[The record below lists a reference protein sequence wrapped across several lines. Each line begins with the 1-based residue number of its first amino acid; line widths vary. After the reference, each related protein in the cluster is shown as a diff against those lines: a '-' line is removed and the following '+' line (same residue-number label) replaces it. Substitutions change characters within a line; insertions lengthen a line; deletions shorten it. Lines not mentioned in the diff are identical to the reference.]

1 MTEMAEQAAVQ
12 QAQKSIEGITPDMLW
27 TFMVVLVG
35 LMSLALLCVK
45 LYNEVKKIR
54 KERHDA
60 KKLEGQDIT
69 DRIADKVMEKLTPTL
84 DAKFDE
90 ISKNFDDIDKKLAAD
105 KEVIEMHTRQ
115 LNAQEGRVDRL
126 DNDTRALL
134 HGVSALLGH
143 EIDGNSIDR
152 VKRTNDAMKNYLI
165 DRKYKEDDWK

>member
-1 MTEMAEQAAVQ
+1 MTEQ
-12 QAQKSIEGITPDMLW
+12 QVPKIEGISPEMLW
-27 TFMVVLVG
+27 TFLVVLVG
-35 LMSLALLCVK
+35 LMALIVLGDKVMDVFR
-45 LYNEVKKIR
+45 NVKKR
-54 KERHDA
+54 KKEQNE
-60 KKLEGQDIT
+60 LEGQDIT
-69 DRIADKVMEKLTPTL
+69 DRIANKVLEKLTPTL

-90 ISKNFDDIDKKLAAD
+90 INKNFEDIDKKLASD
-105 KEVIEMHTRQ
+105 KEIIDMHTRQ

-143 EIDGNSIDR
+143 EIDGNSVDR